1 MGKREKEVLQKTVG
15 MGERK
20 RSQKIGNKLLIAF
33 MALFVIFS
41 SYAGVTYKSLETI
54 KEKGALVSNIYVPLE
69 IATSEMEKS
78 IERSQKYTNML
89 TSYNPATFSGDYKA
103 TILAIEEDMDR
114 ERQNADYSME
124 QVENYV
130 AISGS
135 ERLQEAWNEYKEY
148 IISIW
153 TDMDKIHEYVSKSDF
168 AKASIYLAV
177 NFTPMIATGTDIQ
190 AEYIAALTDATAK
203 TTEEYNLAISKTV
216 LISVCSLVMFL
227 LVILGSL
234 AIINKSIS
242 SPAKKA
248 GKQLGE
254 IIKGLDEDE
263 GDLTI
268 RITSK
273 SRDEIGSLTRGI
285 NKFLGMLQSLMVKI
299 KENSEILQESVGIVN
314 NNVEKATDN
323 MNNVSAVVEELSAS
337 MEQTANVAGAL
348 GGNVNQV
355 QEAINTVRRNAETG
369 NTLVDEI
376 HIRANQIREE
386 TGKRIESMNMV
397 IEDKQNKLSNSI
409 ENSKKVEEI
418 GHLTEEILSIASQT
432 NLLALNASIEAARA
446 GEAGKGFAV
455 VAEEIR
461 NLADNSRD
469 TANNIQHISSQVVEA
484 VQELMIN
491 SNEIVDYIKKD
502 IVRDFRGFED
512 VADKYYDDAEKMN
525 GIVSSLTESTDALNN
540 TMEEMSVS
548 VEDISRAMQESS
560 IGINGVAKNIEEIV
574 ESIYDIK
581 EEAANNL
588 EISSKLNM
596 EVGRFK
602 KI

>member
-190 AEYIAALTDATAK
+190 TEYIAALTDATAK